1 MKLISWC
8 EKWHLWCYNLKCLDV
23 GILLWRMWEKRTEL
37 NLVKK
42 LWFALNFEVKFMLK
56 SAFKIR
62 WGWCKWMSS
71 LWCKWR
77 AHWRESGLKLGLS
90 GAWSCNLSPWSQ
102 DRIAPAR
109 ALVMLELCPAAI
121 SILCGTVP
129 SPALL
134 TASIMSS
141 RHHCG
146 QSHVP
151 HQDRFETKAF
161 VRHQVLLLPS
171 DTECFMPGKHP
182 PWPLVVAKGIWG
194 CWGSLPGTW
203 PRTTAGGM
211 DVPGAWLCFP
221 WGFGNRCSDGY
232 LLSSISCALC
242 DGCLWNSSLQV
253 LWCGYCN
260 MPWTFTVKNLLEN
273 LGICIY
279 PL

>member
-1 MKLISWC
+1 MQMNVFTLMQMK
-8 EKWHLWCYNLKCLDV
+8 
-23 GILLWRMWEKRTEL
+23 
-37 NLVKK
+37 
-42 LWFALNFEVKFMLK
+42 
-56 SAFKIR
+56 
-62 WGWCKWMSS
+62 SS
-71 LWCKWR
+71 LKRVWAKAGFVWSLVLQPVPMEPGQDCTSTC
-77 AHWRESGLKLGLS
+77 SGYAGVV
-90 GAWSCNLSPWSQ
+90 SCCYFHSVWH
-102 DRIAPAR
+102 
-109 ALVMLELCPAAI
+109 CPF
-121 SILCGTVP
+121 SSSV
-129 SPALL
+129 

-141 RHHCG
+141 PHHCG
-146 QSHVP
+146 QSHIP

-171 DTECFMPGKHP
+171 DSECFMPGKHP

-260 MPWTFTVKNLLEN
+260 MPWAFTVKNLLEN